1 MTELGRSAGGTS
13 DDEVVQGEL
22 VDDSELADDA
32 ADDDLVDED
41 DDSPP
46 EGDALAAL
54 GLGGLDLGGLLAQAQ
69 QMQQQMVQAQTEI
82 ADETVEGNAGGGV
95 VRITATGGFEF
106 QAVHIDPKVVDPG
119 DVEMLED
126 LVLAAI
132 RDAITKVGDLNKQAM
147 GGLGGLFGS

>member
-1 MTELGRSAGGTS
+1 MTELGRNGGPS

-22 VDDSELADDA
+22 VDDVALIDDQ
-32 ADDDLVDED
+32 DDDDEEND
-41 DDSPP
+41 ETGLGEDGLS
-46 EGDALAAL
+46 ALGL
-54 GLGGLDLGGLLAQAQ
+54 GGLGGLDLGGLLAQAQ
-69 QMQQQMVQAQTEI
+69 QMQQQMVQAQTDI

-95 VRITATGGFEF
+95 VRIVATGGFDF
-106 QAVHIDPKVVDPG
+106 VSVHIDPKVVDPD

-132 RDAITKVGDLNKQAM
+132 RDAITQVGDLNKRAM